1 MPVRQPKKAEA
12 KQERRKTTTKN
23 GLNIRAICRVFK
35 FITVMTS
42 FTNNFFSINLLILAF
57 LTFAVTMK
65 GCESLL
71 FERRT
76 AAVGIQKVSSSLP
89 PPSYINFQRQNLVLS
104 YGKSDQADG
113 EKNPQKST
121 PIEDGSPLGV
131 AIVVLGGSYV
141 VFGEQDIPVWI
152 VFVTASIAAGISR
165 LIRYQNKR

>member
-1 MPVRQPKKAEA
+1 MTPFN
-12 KQERRKTTTKN
+12 T
-23 GLNIRAICRVFK
+23 F
-35 FITVMTS
+35 FIKL
-42 FTNNFFSINLLILAF
+42 LLIAF
-57 LTFAVTMK
+57 LTFAVIME

-76 AAVGIQKVSSSLP
+76 AFGFQKVSSPPSSSPLPSLP
-89 PPSYINFQRQNLVLS
+89 GINFQRRDLILS
-104 YGKSDQADG
+104 YGKSDQEDEG
-113 EKNPQKST
+113 KSPQKST

-131 AIVVLGGSYV
+131 AVVVLGGSYV